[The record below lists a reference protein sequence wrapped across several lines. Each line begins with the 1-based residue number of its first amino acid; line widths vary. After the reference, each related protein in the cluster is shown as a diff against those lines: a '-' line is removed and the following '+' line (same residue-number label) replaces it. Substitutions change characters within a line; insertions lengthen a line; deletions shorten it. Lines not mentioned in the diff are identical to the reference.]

1 MFLTILIS
9 LIPWLFFFFISL
21 YLWVHDVR
29 NNKQPNY
36 KAATLWLAVIIV
48 VIVALGI
55 LFFEWF

>member
-1 MFLTILIS
+1 MFLTIIIS

-29 NNKQPNY
+29 NNRQSNY

-48 VIVALGI
+48 VIAVLGI
-55 LFFEWF
+55 LFFRSF